1 MKTFYKICSFYWIAL
16 QYNACIRQKKSK
28 DDYFDSVSDQDYED
42 NKVNYKSHQQGEAKY
57 NPTDDDTINTDH
69 TGNKCS
75 ATQLQATA
83 RVEKIRVTRIPIK
96 GAQVA

>member
-42 NKVNYKSHQQGEAKY
+42 NKVNYKSH
-57 NPTDDDTINTDH
+57 
-69 TGNKCS
+69 
-75 ATQLQATA
+75 
-83 RVEKIRVTRIPIK
+83 
-96 GAQVA
+96 